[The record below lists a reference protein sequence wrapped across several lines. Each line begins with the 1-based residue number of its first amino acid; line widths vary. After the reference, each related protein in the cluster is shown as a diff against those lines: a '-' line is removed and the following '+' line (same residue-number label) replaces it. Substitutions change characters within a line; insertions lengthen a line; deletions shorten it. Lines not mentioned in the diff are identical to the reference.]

1 MRMIEQYTQNIIFP
15 TVQIKDYNVMIDGQN
30 FFYQQVKNN
39 LIAYDNIKEIVTGKG
54 NDYTIVCLL
63 HYK

>member
-1 MRMIEQYTQNIIFP
+1 MIEQYTQNIIFP

-39 LIAYDNIKEIVTGKG
+39 LIAYDNIKEIVTG
-54 NDYTIVCLL
+54 NTL
-63 HYK
+63 

>member
-1 MRMIEQYTQNIIFP
+1 MRTIR
-15 TVQIKDYNVMIDGQN
+15 TVHTKYYLSNRTNKGQN
-30 FFYQQVKNN
+30 FFDQPVKNN